1 MKQPKLGDIEVLIT
15 RTKYPDG
22 WNYYLTVSKF
32 FMGVWMAIDYKQK
45 ETILSRKRANEV
57 KKEIIKQHKT

>member
-1 MKQPKLGDIEVLIT
+1 MEKIKIEIT

-22 WNYYLTVSKF
+22 WNYYLTVLKLYL
-32 FMGVWMAIDYKQK
+32 GVWMAMDYRQA

-57 KKEIIKQHKT
+57 KKEIIEAHKEKKGE